1 MNANYVGPRIACLP
15 ETVTLVPGDLT
26 IQEQIFDILKSHS
39 VKLIQLFREWD
50 RDGNGALDKKELR
63 KGIAVLGYAAS
74 KKEVDELFDSFDKDA
89 GGYIDFDEF
98 KKVLSAKGVKEA
110 QRAADAAAK
119 VAGLEPPSVR
129 RKRAE
134 EKMREAA
141 EERAA
146 AAEAAE
152 AASGR
157 RGPEL
162 SAAAKTAQQQLCTF
176 LGANNAKMMALF
188 RDWDADGNGALDR
201 KEFHRAIGCL
211 GAFFCT
217 KVDID
222 ALFDLIDASGDGHI
236 DFGEMKR
243 ALNAW
248 SSGRPAASPRHAPSG
263 GASLSAQVGPKRV
276 APSVV
281 IKEALR
287 EVEMVMMATCPRVLT
302 VSDCTVLRPSSG
314 DDGAAGGRGPWGIG
328 DD

>member
-26 IQEQIFDILKSHS
+26 IQEQIFEILKSHS

-50 RDGNGALDKKELR
+50 R
-63 KGIAVLGYAAS
+63 
-74 KKEVDELFDSFDKDA
+74 
-89 GGYIDFDEF
+89 
-98 KKVLSAKGVKEA
+98 
-110 QRAADAAAK
+110 
-119 VAGLEPPSVR
+119 
-129 RKRAE
+129 
-134 EKMREAA
+134 
-141 EERAA
+141 
-146 AAEAAE
+146 
-152 AASGR
+152 
-157 RGPEL
+157 
-162 SAAAKTAQQQLCTF
+162 
-176 LGANNAKMMALF
+176 
-188 RDWDADGNGALDR
+188 DGNGALDR

-263 GASLSAQVGPKRV
+263 GASLSAQVAPKRV

-281 IKEALR
+281 IKEVLR

-314 DDGAAGGRGPWGIG
+314 DDGAAGGRGPWGIS